1 MGLVLGIDIGG
12 TFTDLVLFDEATRSL
27 RSHKE
32 LTTGKDPNKA
42 VIQGLKT
49 LLATSGRRPGE
60 VTRAVHAT
68 TLFTNAVIERRG
80 ATVGLITTEGFGD
93 ITEIG
98 RELKYE
104 LYDLFIRMP
113 RPLCPA
119 ERRFEVAERIGA
131 DGTVLR
137 PIDERE
143 LLAAVDRALLAGSES
158 IAICFVNAFANPANE
173 RLAEEIIRCRHPYLA
188 VSLSHHVANEIRE
201 YERFSTAIANAY
213 VQPLAERY
221 LRNFGRDLAAAGVN
235 APVYVMLSNGGLTT
249 LDRAMTAPIHLLE
262 SGPAAGALA
271 AAYFAKLAGIDD
283 ILALDLG
290 GTTAKLCT
298 VEKGAP
304 LITYRLE
311 AAREKRFV
319 PDSGLPLRLPTV
331 DLLEIGAGG
340 GSIARKD
347 GLGLL
352 AVGPQSA
359 ASDPGPACYGLGGCD
374 PTVTDANLM
383 LGSLDPAYF
392 AGGGIR
398 LDSAAADGALA
409 RLGRELDLDALQAAA
424 GIFDLANENMAGAA
438 RVHAAERGRDPSS
451 LALVVTGG
459 GGPLHGAAV
468 ARKLG
473 IRTLICPPEAGV
485 ASAIGLVLAPA
496 RVDRVAFVA
505 LKLAPGASATLE
517 ERFGCLEAE
526 ARDDVKAMELAAD
539 KVRTSRF
546 ADMRYSGQG
555 FDLLVRLPD
564 GPYDDSTL
572 ETLRV
577 AFEREYKAVFGRI
590 VDWGVIELINLRVT
604 AVLPFADGAAPL
616 RLPSSFDERLPPLAE
631 RRLRLPGSNALHH
644 VLPRHWDAI
653 ESGRPIAGPALLQ
666 QSGSTL
672 VLGPDDRCELRQTGV
687 VVASVAMAEGAGY
700 GTREMGNVGLQV
712 LWRRLIGIVDEASAS
727 LVRASFST
735 VVRESGDYSIV
746 ITDAEGR
753 LLAQGTQC
761 IPIFIGSLPQT
772 VKHFIREIGLDMLE
786 DGDVLVTNDPWMGT
800 GHLFDISLA
809 MPIFRKGRLIGFAA
823 STAHAADIGGRSGA
837 QKIPDVYEEGFQI
850 LPMKL
855 AERGV
860 LDRTLLRLLG
870 KNVRSSD
877 QVLGDLFGQM
887 AALDLVKRRLLA
899 VLEEWRLDGLEAF
912 GEATFARTDR
922 AMRRALSR
930 LPRGA
935 YAAHQNTDGMS
946 QPVELKVAVTT
957 ADDRVIVDYTGSSPQ
972 IPAALNVAYCYT
984 YAMTV
989 YALKCILDPE
999 SPNNEGSFRAIDVVA
1014 PQGSILNH
1022 EYPYSGANRALV
1034 GHYLPGLVLQ
1044 ALSPIVPQQVI
1055 AGVGS
1060 PIWSFLLR
1068 GSEASGRPVVLKC
1081 FFNGGMGASAERD
1094 GLSAT
1099 SWPSN
1104 ITGAPAE
1111 VVEQLAPVRV
1121 NFKRLRAGSGGAGR
1135 RRGGL
1140 GLETEFEVVA
1150 DGRYTI
1156 GFNAERTRHPAH
1168 GLLGGE
1174 AGAAGEVRINDKL
1187 IDIRETHDLVRGDRI
1202 LVRTPGGGG
1211 YGVPDAAQKVAASQ
1225 SRHFGSAAAA
1235 RVSAPSP

>member
-1 MGLVLGIDIGG
+1 MGLILGIDIGG
-12 TFTDLVLFDEATRSL
+12 TFTDLVLFDEVTRSL
-27 RSHKE
+27 HTHKE
-32 LTTGKDPNKA
+32 LTNRKEPNKA
-42 VIQGLKT
+42 VVRGLQT
-49 LLATSGRRPGE
+49 LLAASVRQPGE
-60 VTRAVHAT
+60 IVRVVHAT
-68 TLFTNAVIERRG
+68 TLFTNAVIERQG

-104 LYDLFIRMP
+104 LYDLFIQMP
-113 RPLCPA
+113 RPLCPR
-119 ERRFEVAERIGA
+119 ERRFEVAERVAA
-131 DGTVLR
+131 DGAVLR
-137 PIDERE
+137 PVEE
-143 LLAAVDRALLAGSES
+143 GGLLAAVERALVAGCES
-158 IAICFVNAFANPANE
+158 IAIGFVNAFVNPVNE
-173 RLAEEIIRCRHPYLA
+173 QRAYDIIRRRHPNLA
-188 VSLSHHVANEIRE
+188 MSPSHRVANEIRE

-213 VQPLAERY
+213 IQPLAERY
-221 LRNFGRDLAAAGVN
+221 LRNFGRDLDAAGVK

-249 LDRAMTAPIHLLE
+249 LDRAMTAPIQLLE

-271 AAYFAKLAGIDD
+271 AAYFARLAGVDHIM
-283 ILALDLG
+283 ALDIG

-298 VEKGAP
+298 IENGTP
-304 LITYRLE
+304 LITHRLE

-319 PDSGLPLRLPTV
+319 RDSGLPLRLPTV

-359 ASDPGPACYGLGGCD
+359 ASDPGPVCYGLGGSD
-374 PTVTDANLM
+374 PTVTDANLL

-392 AGGGIR
+392 AGGGIQ
-398 LDSAAADGALA
+398 LDSGASRDA
-409 RLGRELDLDALQAAA
+409 FGRLGEDLGLKPLDAAS
-424 GIFDLANENMAGAA
+424 GVFDLANENMAGAA

-473 IRTLICPPEAGV
+473 IQKLICPSEAGV

-496 RVDRVAFVA
+496 RVDRVTFVSMA
-505 LKLAPGASATLE
+505 LATGAAGVLE
-517 ERFGCLEAE
+517 GRFRELEIETRRDIE
-526 ARDDVKAMELAAD
+526 AMGLVASKARL
-539 KVRTSRF
+539 SRF

-555 FDLLVRLPD
+555 FDLFVGLPD
-564 GPYDDSTL
+564 GPYDESSIN
-572 ETLRV
+572 ELRA
-577 AFEREYKAVFGRI
+577 AFEREYKTVFGRV
-590 VDWGVIELINLRVT
+590 VDWGTIEVVNVRVT
-604 AVLPFADGAAPL
+604 AALAFVDGAAPL
-616 RLPSSFDERLPPLAE
+616 QFASSPSDHLPPAME
-631 RRLRLPGSNALHH
+631 RGLRLPGSDILHH
-644 VLPRHWDAI
+644 VIPQRWDAFV
-653 ESGRPIAGPALLQ
+653 AGQAIDGPTLLQ
-666 QSGSTL
+666 QRGTTL
-672 VLGPDDRCELRQTGV
+672 VLGPDDRAQLLKTD
-687 VVASVAMAEGAGY
+687 VVAVSVVAAKGAGY
-700 GTREMGNVGLQV
+700 EASDMGNVGLQV
-712 LWRRLIGIVDEASAS
+712 LWRRLIGIVDEASAA
-727 LVRASFST
+727 LARASFST

-746 ITDAEGR
+746 ITDAGGR

-772 VKHFIREIGLDMLE
+772 VKHLIREIGASDLHE
-786 DGDVLVTNDPWMGT
+786 GDILVTNDPWMGT

-809 MPIFRKGRLIGFAA
+809 MPIFRQGRLIGFAA

-860 LDRTLLRLLG
+860 LDQTLLRLLG
-870 KNVRSSD
+870 KNVRSSN

-887 AALDLVKRRLLA
+887 AALDLVKRRLLT
-899 VLEEWRLDGLEAF
+899 VMDEWQLDSLEPF
-912 GEATFARTDR
+912 GEATFARTNQ
-922 AMRRALSR
+922 AMRQAVSR
-930 LPRGA
+930 LPRGTYTA
-935 YAAHQNTDGMS
+935 RQNTDGMS
-946 QPVELKVAVTT
+946 QPIELKVAVTA
-957 ADDRVIVDYTGSSPQ
+957 ADDRVVVDYAGSSPQ

-989 YALKCILDPE
+989 YALKCILDPD
-999 SPNNEGSFRAIDVVA
+999 SPNNEGSFRAIEVMA

-1044 ALSPIVPQQVI
+1044 AISTVVPERVI

-1060 PIWSFLLR
+1060 PIWSFLMR
-1068 GSEASGRPVVLKC
+1068 GSDAAGQPVVLKC
-1081 FFNGGMGASAERD
+1081 FFNGGMGASSGRN
-1094 GLSAT
+1094 GLNAT

-1104 ITGAPAE
+1104 ITGAPVE
-1111 VVEQLAPVRV
+1111 VIEQLAPVRV
-1121 NFKRLRAGSGGAGR
+1121 NFKRLRTGSGGAGR
-1135 RRGGL
+1135 HCGGL
-1140 GLETEFEVVA
+1140 GLETEFEVVD

-1168 GLLGGE
+1168 GLFDGE
-1174 AGAAGEVRINDKL
+1174 PGAPGEILINDCQ
-1187 IDIRETHDLVRGDRI
+1187 IDIRETHTLGRGDRI
-1202 LVRTPGGGG
+1202 AIRTPGGGG
-1211 YGVPDAAQKVAASQ
+1211 YGP
-1225 SRHFGSAAAA
+1225 RRLPG
-1235 RVSAPSP
+1235 